1 MTSYR
6 RKGET
11 EGRESVGREA
21 KHRIEVERDKQRQTE
36 RWRERERQL

>member
-11 EGRESVGREA
+11 EGRESVGRE
-21 KHRIEVERDKQRQTE
+21 RQTE
-36 RWRERERQL
+36 TDGEMERKGETAMNIYIKIYV